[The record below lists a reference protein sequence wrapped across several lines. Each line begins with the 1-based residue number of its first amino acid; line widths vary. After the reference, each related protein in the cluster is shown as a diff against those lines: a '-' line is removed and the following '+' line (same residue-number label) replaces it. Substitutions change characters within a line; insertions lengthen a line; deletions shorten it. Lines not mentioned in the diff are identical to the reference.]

1 MHIDSRECEEGA
13 LFVALAGE
21 HTDGHR
27 FVGDAAE
34 RGARAAVVQTPRPAD
49 VPQLVVPDPRAFLG
63 VLAARYRRRCVEGF
77 VIGVTGT
84 CGKTTVK
91 EMLARVLASRYDVGR
106 TPGNRNNQLGLP
118 LTLLNR
124 GHGEVLVA
132 ELGTNRPG
140 EIEQLTRW
148 LRPHMGVITH
158 VGPAH
163 LDGLGSL
170 RQIVREK
177 GSLLAGLPE
186 DGVAVLPSW
195 LEVSGLRGQSVP
207 PPLTVG
213 FEPGDAV
220 RVGWEEDD
228 DGLRLN
234 VEDGLYHVPLTG
246 EALARDAALVGAI
259 ARHLGL
265 DHGTIGDRLAG
276 FEPLPGRGR
285 VHEVGGCRVI
295 DGTYNANPDSM
306 RAALE
311 RLDALPPPRLAVL
324 GTMAELGSRA
334 EQAHRTLGARL
345 DDVDALTAFF
355 VGEHGEAVA
364 AGYGGDGL
372 SVVPSVDALPE
383 VDLQQFGSALVKG
396 SRSVGLDRLLSRWR
410 DAA

>member
-1 MHIDSRECEEGA
+1 MHIDSRECGENS

-21 HTDGHR
+21 STDGHR
-27 FVGDAAE
+27 FVNDAAE
-34 RGARAAVVQTPRPAD
+34 KGARAAVVRTPQSVD
-49 VPQLVVPDPRAFLG
+49 VPQLVVPDPREFLG
-63 VLAARYRRRCVEGF
+63 ALAARYRRRCTGGF

-91 EMLARVLASRYDVGR
+91 EMLARVLSSRYEVGC

-124 GHGEVLVA
+124 GHGDVLVA
-132 ELGTNRPG
+132 EMGTNQPG
-140 EIEQLTRW
+140 EIQQLTRW
-148 LRPHMGVITH
+148 LHPHMGVITH

-163 LDGLGSL
+163 LEGLGSL

-177 GSLLAGLPE
+177 GRLLAGLPE

-195 LEVSGLRGQSVP
+195 LEVAGLRGQCVP

-228 DGLRLN
+228 DGLRLH
-234 VEDGLYHVPLTG
+234 VEDGLYRLPFTG

-259 ARHLGL
+259 ARHLGM
-265 DHGTIGDRLAG
+265 DHGTIGDRLSG

-285 VHEVGGCRVI
+285 VHEIRSCRVI

-334 EQAHRTLGARL
+334 REAHRTLGSRL
-345 DDVDALTAFF
+345 ERVDDLTAFF
-355 VGEHGEAVA
+355 VGEYGEDVA
-364 AGYGGDGL
+364 AAYGDEEL
-372 SVVPSVDALPE
+372 TVVSSVDELPE
-383 VDLQQFGSALVKG
+383 VDLGRFGSALVKG
-396 SRSVGLDRLLSRWR
+396 SRSVGLDRLLARWR

>member
-1 MHIDSRECEEGA
+1 MTIDSRECEEGA
-13 LFVALAGE
+13 LFVALEGE

-27 FVGDAAE
+27 FVEDAAG
-34 RGARAAVVQTPRPAD
+34 RGARAAVVREAQSAP
-49 VPQLVVPDPRAFLG
+49 VPQLVVGDPRAFLG
-63 VLAARYRRRCVEGF
+63 VLAARYRRRYVEGF

-91 EMLARVLASRYDVGR
+91 EMLGRVLSARYEVGR

-118 LTLLNR
+118 LTLFNQ

-132 ELGTNRPG
+132 EMGTNQPG
-140 EIEQLTRW
+140 EIRQLTRW
-148 LRPHMGVITH
+148 LKPHMGVITH

-163 LDGLGSL
+163 LKGLGSV
-170 RQIVREK
+170 REVVREK
-177 GSLLAGLPE
+177 GSLLEGLPE

-195 LEVSGLRGQSVP
+195 LETSGLRRHCVS

-213 FEPGDAV
+213 FDPGDAV
-220 RVGWEEDD
+220 RVGWDETDE
-228 DGLRLN
+228 GLRLR
-234 VEDGLYHVPLTG
+234 VEDGLYHLPFTG

-265 DHGTIGDRLAG
+265 DHGTIGDRLAS

-285 VHEVGGCRVI
+285 IHEVGNCRVI

-311 RLDALPPPRLAVL
+311 RLEALPSPRLAVL
-324 GTMAELGSRA
+324 GTMAELGPSAR
-334 EQAHRTLGARL
+334 EAHRTLGKRL
-345 DDVDALTAFF
+345 EDVDELTVFF

-364 AGYGGDGL
+364 SAYGGDGL
-372 SVVPSVDALPE
+372 TVVSSVDELPE
-383 VDLQQFGSALVKG
+383 LDPQRFGSVLVKG
-396 SRSVGLDRLLSRWR
+396 SRSVGLDRLIARWR
-410 DAA
+410 EAA